1 MKFLSALIVSFLF
14 QANLMAHEISVI
26 GPCSEK
32 PLFSAE
38 VADKFETVGDLTIH
52 TFNKNGIPY
61 LGNERGINVIFD
73 SPIGD
78 AALEVISDTEMRAYG
93 WCFFVNGEV
102 SMEYGDETYLN
113 PGDKVEWIY
122 SYALYSKGEWKS
134 MCNPSYKIKSEF
146 ICKTK

>member
-1 MKFLSALIVSFLF
+1 MKLFSLFVVVLYFSFSTL
-14 QANLMAHEISVI
+14 AHELSVI
-26 GPCSEK
+26 GPCLEK
-32 PLFSAE
+32 PMFLVD

-61 LGNERGINVIFD
+61 LGNERGINVIFN

-78 AALEVISDTEMRAYG
+78 ASLEVISDTEMRAYG

-102 SMEYGDETYLN
+102 SMEYADETYLN

-146 ICKTK
+146 ICKK

>member
-1 MKFLSALIVSFLF
+1 MKLFSLFVVGLFFSLKSF
-14 QANLMAHEISVI
+14 AHELSVV
-26 GPCSEK
+26 GPCLEK
-32 PLFSAE
+32 PIFSIE

-52 TFNKNGIPY
+52 TFKKNGIPY
-61 LGNERGINVIFD
+61 LGNERGINVIFN

-78 AALEVISDTEMRAYG
+78 SSLEVISDTEMRAYG

-102 SMEYGDETYLN
+102 SMEYADETYLN

-134 MCNPSYKIKSEF
+134 MCNPSYLIKSEY
-146 ICKTK
+146 ICKK